1 MDDDEF
7 EKNIDDIVEMIKYC
21 IYETTCYNMSEKE
34 KKQNEQVYTV
44 LDDMVKVYKDHL
56 TTK

>member
-1 MDDDEF
+1 MDNEF
-7 EKNIDDIVEMIKYC
+7 GITNIDDMVKMIKYC